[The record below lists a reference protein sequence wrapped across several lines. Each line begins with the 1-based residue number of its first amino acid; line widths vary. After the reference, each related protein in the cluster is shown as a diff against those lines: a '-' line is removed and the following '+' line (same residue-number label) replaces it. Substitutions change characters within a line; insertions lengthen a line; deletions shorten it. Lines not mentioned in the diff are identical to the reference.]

1 MPLPPCKANSRSAR
15 MSRLYECDDSCSL
28 MKTSDFLTQDFS
40 FLSISYLFSYISLSY
55 STLHTNTALQRHSH
69 SQAPKTNLFLPGTS
83 APITHNKI
91 SPTKTSPFTMGAC
104 FSRPLTGDEPCEWRC
119 AYHYGCA
126 HPIALAAQNGPE
138 TPYARRLLKE
148 NDPYTRIY
156 KARGYGEIPHDW
168 AHELAPIVAAGGVV
182 TLPNGV
188 RVGRD
193 GVVGGGW
200 GGGRGGG
207 G

>member
-1 MPLPPCKANSRSAR
+1 MLILIHLSLLLYSPYTHTSPAPLPSSRPQNTKNSFSHALQLLSKPNISHANILQPQRPPP
-15 MSRLYECDDSCSL
+15 
-28 MKTSDFLTQDFS
+28 LTQ
-40 FLSISYLFSYISLSY
+40 
-55 STLHTNTALQRHSH
+55 
-69 SQAPKTNLFLPGTS
+69 
-83 APITHNKI
+83 
-91 SPTKTSPFTMGAC
+91 MGSC

-119 AYHYGCA
+119 AQHYGCA

-168 AHELAPIVAAGGVV
+168 AHELAPLVAAGGVV

-193 GVVGGGW
+193 GVVGGG
-200 GGGRGGG
+200 GVG
-207 G
+207 

>member
-1 MPLPPCKANSRSAR
+1 MGYVSPFEFLSLHLYIPIHFLPPTPLSLPSPFSKA
-15 MSRLYECDDSCSL
+15 
-28 MKTSDFLTQDFS
+28 K
-40 FLSISYLFSYISLSY
+40 SILK
-55 STLHTNTALQRHSH
+55 ALQNQLSFSH
-69 SQAPKTNLFLPGTS
+69 Q
-83 APITHNKI
+83 
-91 SPTKTSPFTMGAC
+91 PFTLKTTTSSLPRSPSQMGSC

-138 TPYARRLLKE
+138 TPYAWRLLKE

-156 KARGYGEIPHDW
+156 KARVYGEIPHDW
-168 AHELAPIVAAGGVV
+168 AHDLAPTVAAGGVV

-193 GVVGGGW
+193 GVVGGGAGQ
-200 GGGRGGG
+200 GGGNGGG
-207 G
+207 